1 MEIFLRSRD
10 CFPAFYLTQGSLKY
24 PILNNRVPLRK
35 LHASFLFYFL
45 FLSQLYSLFSFS
57 QEASKNRFDAIT
69 SDKQKQNAWETP
81 TQTFHGHFRYTVG
94 SGYEIGLARRS
105 VRCRALETNLS
116 VKAPDFNYIF
126 IPGTLLTPN
135 SIDLCLIFPAE
146 CMKENSLL
154 PFHPFRVAPWL
165 LIKKG
170 TQFLFFLA
178 PVGSRADRRKRVTAF
193 LDTPHFKR

>member
-35 LHASFLFYFL
+35 LHASFLFFFF

-69 SDKQKQNAWETP
+69 SDKQKQNAWETVSHDRQASSLSVSP

-94 SGYEIGLARRS
+94 SGYEIGLVRRS
-105 VRCRALETNLS
+105 VRCRTLETNLS

-146 CMKENSLL
+146 
-154 PFHPFRVAPWL
+154 
-165 LIKKG
+165 
-170 TQFLFFLA
+170 
-178 PVGSRADRRKRVTAF
+178 
-193 LDTPHFKR
+193 

>member
-35 LHASFLFYFL
+35 LHASFLFF
-45 FLSQLYSLFSFS
+45 FFFFISAIFIIQLFSGGFKES
-57 QEASKNRFDAIT
+57 LWCDHFRQTEIERVGNH
-69 SDKQKQNAWETP
+69 KQAGSLSVSP

-94 SGYEIGLARRS
+94 SGYEIGLVRRS

-170 TQFLFFLA
+170 I
-178 PVGSRADRRKRVTAF
+178 
-193 LDTPHFKR
+193 

>member
-1 MEIFLRSRD
+1 MFHFVNCTLSFFFLIFFISAIFIIQLFSGGFKESLWCDHFRQTEIERVGNHKQ
-10 CFPAFYLTQGSLKY
+10 AGSLS
-24 PILNNRVPLRK
+24 V
-35 LHASFLFYFL
+35 S
-45 FLSQLYSLFSFS
+45 
-57 QEASKNRFDAIT
+57 
-69 SDKQKQNAWETP
+69 P

-94 SGYEIGLARRS
+94 SGYEIGLVRRS

-154 PFHPFRVAPWL
+154 PFYPFRVAPWL

-170 TQFLFFLA
+170 T
-178 PVGSRADRRKRVTAF
+178 
-193 LDTPHFKR
+193 

>member
-1 MEIFLRSRD
+1 MFHFVNCTLRFFFFFFFFYLSYIHYSAFLRRLQRIALMRSLQTNRNRTRGK
-10 CFPAFYLTQGSLKY
+10 PQAGSLS
-24 PILNNRVPLRK
+24 V
-35 LHASFLFYFL
+35 S
-45 FLSQLYSLFSFS
+45 
-57 QEASKNRFDAIT
+57 
-69 SDKQKQNAWETP
+69 P

-94 SGYEIGLARRS
+94 SGYEIGLVRRS

-170 TQFLFFLA
+170 I
-178 PVGSRADRRKRVTAF
+178 
-193 LDTPHFKR
+193 

>member
-35 LHASFLFYFL
+35 LHASFLFFFFFFYLSYIHYSAFL
-45 FLSQLYSLFSFS
+45 RRLQRIALMRSLQTNRNRTRGKPQAGSLSVS
-57 QEASKNRFDAIT
+57 
-69 SDKQKQNAWETP
+69 P

-94 SGYEIGLARRS
+94 SGYKIGLVRRS

-170 TQFLFFLA
+170 I
-178 PVGSRADRRKRVTAF
+178 
-193 LDTPHFKR
+193 

>member
-1 MEIFLRSRD
+1 MEISLRSRD
-10 CFPAFYLTQGSLKY
+10 CFPAFYLTQVSLKY
-24 PILNNRVPLRK
+24 PILNNSVSLRK
-35 LHASFLFYFL
+35 LHASFLFF
-45 FLSQLYSLFSFS
+45 FIISAIFIIQLFSGGFKDLLWCDYFRQTEIERVGNHRQAGS
-57 QEASKNRFDAIT
+57 PSV
-69 SDKQKQNAWETP
+69 SP
-81 TQTFHGHFRYTVG
+81 TQTFHGHFRCTVG
-94 SGYEIGLARRS
+94 SGYEIGLVRRS

-126 IPGTLLTPN
+126 IPGTLLTTN

-170 TQFLFFLA
+170 I
-178 PVGSRADRRKRVTAF
+178 
-193 LDTPHFKR
+193 

>member
-1 MEIFLRSRD
+1 MEISLRSRD
-10 CFPAFYLTQGSLKY
+10 CFPAFYLTQVSLKY
-24 PILNNRVPLRK
+24 PILNNSVSLRK
-35 LHASFLFYFL
+35 LHASFLFF
-45 FLSQLYSLFSFS
+45 FIISAIFIIQLFS
-57 QEASKNRFDAIT
+57 NRQTEIERVGNHRQAG
-69 SDKQKQNAWETP
+69 SPSVSP

-94 SGYEIGLARRS
+94 SGYEIGLVRRS

-126 IPGTLLTPN
+126 IPGTLLTTN

-170 TQFLFFLA
+170 I
-178 PVGSRADRRKRVTAF
+178 
-193 LDTPHFKR
+193 

>member
-1 MEIFLRSRD
+1 MGNHRQAS
-10 CFPAFYLTQGSLKY
+10 SLS
-24 PILNNRVPLRK
+24 V
-35 LHASFLFYFL
+35 S
-45 FLSQLYSLFSFS
+45 
-57 QEASKNRFDAIT
+57 
-69 SDKQKQNAWETP
+69 P

-94 SGYEIGLARRS
+94 SGYEIGLVRRS
-105 VRCRALETNLS
+105 VTCRALETNLS

-170 TQFLFFLA
+170 IQFLFFLA
-178 PVGSRADRRKRVTAF
+178 LVGSRADRRKKVTPF